1 MYESRMSPGF
11 RIFAIITSEI
21 LMAKILI
28 IEDDLTFSQI
38 LEGFLTKHGH
48 EPVAVNDVKKSL
60 KLTAEQN
67 FDLFLIDYRL
77 PDGTG
82 LDVLSHLR
90 GLGMTQP
97 VIIMTSFNDVRT
109 AVKSIQ
115 LGAFDYI
122 TKPVNPD
129 ELLMIINN
137 ALGKKEKPATSNSI
151 EHADAIKGKSTIA
164 DKLYEHINLV
174 APTDMSVI
182 IQGETG
188 TGKEYAARALHMHSK
203 RKDKPFIAIDCGALS
218 KELAASELFGHAKG
232 AFTGALN
239 DKKGQFEAAN
249 GGTLF
254 LDEVGNLSY
263 EVQVKM
269 LRALQERTIQPLGST
284 KNIKVDVRII
294 TATNDDLKNSVSN
307 GDFREDLYHRLN
319 EFKIQL
325 PPLRERGKDVELFIN
340 HFIKLSNEELN
351 RNVQHLS
358 PATKDLL
365 LQYDW
370 PGNLR
375 ELKNVIKR
383 MVLLTPNET
392 AEIES
397 LPEEMIISIN
407 QVPKHQGSDLKAIN
421 EVNEKMLIMET
432 LVKVKYNKSK
442 AAKLLNIDRKT
453 LYSKMERY
461 EIE

>member
-1 MYESRMSPGF
+1 
-11 RIFAIITSEI
+11 
-21 LMAKILI
+21 MAKILI
-28 IEDDLTFSQI
+28 IEDDITFSQL

-48 EPVAVNDVKKSL
+48 QPSAVNDVKKSF
-60 KLTAEQN
+60 KIIEQEDFN
-67 FDLFLIDYRL
+67 LLLVDYRL

-82 LDVLSHLR
+82 LEVLSHLR
-90 GLGMTQP
+90 SKGLHQP

-137 ALGKKEKPATSNSI
+137 ALDKKEIAPSAATTSV
-151 EHADAIKGKSTIA
+151 EHADAIKGKSNIA

-182 IQGETG
+182 IQGESG
-188 TGKEYAARALHMHSK
+188 TGKEYAARALHMQSK
-203 RKDKPFIAIDCGALS
+203 RKDKAFVAIDCGALS
-218 KELAASELFGHAKG
+218 KDLAASELFGHVKG
-232 AFTGALN
+232 AFTGALT

-269 LRALQERTIQPLGST
+269 LRALQERVIQPLGST
-284 KNIKVDVRII
+284 KTIKVDVRII
-294 TATNDDLKNSVSN
+294 TATNDDLKTSVSN
-307 GDFREDLYHRLN
+307 GAFREDLYHRLN

-325 PPLRERGKDVELFIN
+325 PALRDRGKDIELFIN
-340 HFIKLSNEELN
+340 HFIKLSNAELN
-351 RNVQHLS
+351 RNVQQLS
-358 PATKDLL
+358 PQAKDLL

-383 MVLLTPNET
+383 MVLLSPGEV
-392 AEIES
+392 AEVDS

-407 QVPKHQGSDLKAIN
+407 QTPKPNGSDLKAIN
-421 EVNEKMLIMET
+421 ESNEKMLIIET

>member
-1 MYESRMSPGF
+1 M
-11 RIFAIITSEI
+11 I
-21 LMAKILI
+21 KILI

-38 LEGFLTKHGH
+38 LEGFLTKNGFQVNIVH
-48 EPVAVNDVKKSL
+48 EVKKSL
-60 KLTAEQN
+60 QVLDRQS
-67 FDLFLIDYRL
+67 FDLLLVDYRL

-82 LDVLSHLR
+82 LDVLAHLR
-90 GLGMTQP
+90 EKGMSNP
-97 VIIMTSFNDVRT
+97 LIIMTSVNDVRT

-137 ALGKKEKPATSNSI
+137 ALGKPEGVDIHGSI
-151 EHADAIKGKSTIA
+151 EHTDAIKGKSAIA
-164 DKLYEHINLV
+164 DKLYEHISLV

-182 IQGETG
+182 IQGESG
-188 TGKEYAARALHMHSK
+188 TGKEYAARALHSKSK
-203 RKDKPFIAIDCGALS
+203 RSGKPFIAVDCGAIS
-218 KELAASELFGHAKG
+218 KDLAASELFGHAKG
-232 AFTGALN
+232 SFTGAID
-239 DKKGQFEAAN
+239 DKKGHFELAN

-263 EVQVKM
+263 EVQVKL
-269 LRALQERTIQPLGST
+269 LRALQERTIQPIGST

-294 TATNDDLKNSVSN
+294 TATNEDLRANVNN
-307 GDFREDLYHRLN
+307 GSFREDLYHRLN
-319 EFKIQL
+319 EFKIHL
-325 PPLRERGKDVELFIN
+325 PALRERGKDLELFIN
-340 HFIKLSNEELN
+340 HFISLANSELQ
-351 RNVQHLS
+351 RNVHNISQQ
-358 PATKDLL
+358 TKELL

-383 MVLLTPNET
+383 MVLLSSGDT
-392 AEIES
+392 AEIDS
-397 LPEEMIISIN
+397 LPEEMIIAIN
-407 QVPKHQGSDLKAIN
+407 QSPRPSGSDLKAIN
-421 EVNEKMLIMET
+421 ELNEKSIILET

-461 EIE
+461 EID

>member
-48 EPVAVNDVKKSL
+48 EPKAVNEVRKSL
-60 KLTAEQN
+60 KLTEEQN
-67 FDLFLIDYRL
+67 FDLFLVDYRL

-82 LDVLSHLR
+82 LDVLSHIR
-90 GLGMTQP
+90 GMGMIQP

-137 ALGKKEKPATSNSI
+137 ALGKKEKPGSSNSI
-151 EHADAIKGKSTIA
+151 EHADAIKGKSSNA

-325 PPLRERGKDVELFIN
+325 SPLRERGKDVELFIS

-407 QVPKHQGSDLKAIN
+407 QVPKPQGSDLKAIN
-421 EVNEKMLIMET
+421 EINEKMLIMET

>member
-1 MYESRMSPGF
+1 MSSGF
-11 RIFAIITSEI
+11 CIFAIITSEI

-28 IEDDLTFSQI
+28 IEDDLTFSQL

-48 EPVAVNDVKKSL
+48 EPSPVNDVKKSL
-60 KLTAEQN
+60 KLIEQQS
-67 FDLFLIDYRL
+67 FDLLLVDYRL

-82 LDVLSHLR
+82 LDVLSYMR
-90 GLGMTQP
+90 GKGLTQP

-137 ALGKKEKPATSNSI
+137 SLGRKETISSGTSI
-151 EHADAIKGKSTIA
+151 EHADAIKGKSSIA

-182 IQGETG
+182 IQGESG
-188 TGKEYAARALHMHSK
+188 TGKEYAARALHMQSK
-203 RKDKPFIAIDCGALS
+203 RKGKPFVAIDCGALS
-218 KELAASELFGHAKG
+218 KDLAASELFGHAKG

-269 LRALQERTIQPLGST
+269 LRALQERIIQPLGST
-284 KNIKVDVRII
+284 KTIKVDVRII
-294 TATNDDLKNSVSN
+294 TATNDDLKSSVAN
-307 GDFREDLYHRLN
+307 GSFREDLYHRLN

-325 PPLRERGKDVELFIN
+325 PALRDRGKDIELFIN
-340 HFIKLSNEELN
+340 HFIRLSNTELQ
-351 RNVQHLS
+351 RNVQNLS
-358 PATKDLL
+358 QQAKDLL

-383 MVLLTPNET
+383 MVLLTPSET
-392 AEIES
+392 AEVDS

-407 QVPKHQGSDLKAIN
+407 QIPKPNGTDLKAIN
-421 EVNEKMLIMET
+421 EVNEKMLIIET

>member
-1 MYESRMSPGF
+1 
-11 RIFAIITSEI
+11 
-21 LMAKILI
+21 MAKILI
-28 IEDDLTFSQI
+28 IEDDSTFSQV

-48 EPVAVNDVKKSL
+48 EPFIVNDVKKAL
-60 KLTAEQN
+60 RITDEQR
-67 FDLFLIDYRL
+67 FDLLLIDYRL

-82 LDVLSHLR
+82 LEILSHLLEK
-90 GLGMTQP
+90 GQLQP
-97 VIIMTSFNDVRT
+97 SIIMTSFNDVRT

-115 LGAFDYI
+115 LGAVDYI

-129 ELLMIINN
+129 ELLMIIKN
-137 ALGKKEKPATSNSI
+137 ALGKKEDAKSGKSV
-151 EHADAIKGKSTIA
+151 EHTDAIKGKSAIA

-182 IQGETG
+182 IQGESG
-188 TGKEYAARALHMHSK
+188 TGKEYAARALHTQSK
-203 RKDKPFIAIDCGALS
+203 RHEKPFVAIDCGALS
-218 KELAASELFGHAKG
+218 KDLAASELFGHVKG
-232 AFTGALN
+232 AFTGALT

-269 LRALQERTIQPLGST
+269 LRALQERVIQPLGST
-284 KNIKVDVRII
+284 KTIKVDVRII
-294 TATNDDLKNSVSN
+294 TATNDDLKNSVAN
-307 GDFREDLYHRLN
+307 GSFREDLYHRIN

-325 PPLRERGKDVELFIN
+325 PALRERGRDIELFIS
-340 HFIKLSNEELN
+340 HFINLSNQELG
-351 RNVQHLS
+351 RTVQHIS
-358 PATKDLL
+358 TEAKTLL

-383 MVLLTPNET
+383 MVLLTPAET
-392 AEIES
+392 ADVSS
-397 LPEEMIISIN
+397 LPDEMIASVN
-407 QVPKHQGSDLKAIN
+407 QAPRPSTSDLKVIN
-421 EVNEKMLIMET
+421 EVNEKAMIIET
-432 LVKVKYNKSK
+432 LIKVKYNKSK

-461 EIE
+461 DIK

>member
-1 MYESRMSPGF
+1 
-11 RIFAIITSEI
+11 
-21 LMAKILI
+21 MAKILI
-28 IEDDLTFSQI
+28 IEDDLTFSHI
-38 LEGFLTKHGH
+38 LDGFLTKHGYETQVAH
-48 EPVAVNDVKKSL
+48 EVKKSIL
-60 KLTAEQN
+60 LLDQHN
-67 FDLFLIDYRL
+67 FELLLVDYRL

-82 LDVLSHLR
+82 LEVLSHLR
-90 GLGMTQP
+90 GKGSFQP
-97 VIIMTSFNDVRT
+97 VIIMTSFSEVKT

-129 ELLMIINN
+129 ELLMIINE
-137 ALGKKEKPATSNSI
+137 ALGNKEAKVPSKSV
-151 EHADAIKGKSTIA
+151 EHSDAIRGKSAIA

-182 IQGETG
+182 IQGESG
-188 TGKEYAARALHMHSK
+188 TGKEYAARALHTQSK
-203 RKDKPFIAIDCGALS
+203 RKDKPFVAVDCGALS
-218 KELAASELFGHAKG
+218 KDLAASELFGHSKG
-232 AFTGALN
+232 AFTGAIN
-239 DKKGQFEAAN
+239 DKKGQFEIAN

-263 EVQVKM
+263 EVQVKL
-269 LRALQERTIQPLGST
+269 LRALQEKTIQPVGS
-284 KNIKVDVRII
+284 IKTINVDARII
-294 TATNDDLKNSVSN
+294 TATNDDLKASVSN
-307 GDFREDLYHRLN
+307 GSFREDLYHRLN

-325 PPLRERGKDVELFIN
+325 PALRDRGKDLNLFID
-340 HFIKLSNEELN
+340 HFIKLSNVELQ
-351 RNVQHLS
+351 RNVKQIS
-358 PATKDLL
+358 PEAREQL

-383 MVLLTPNET
+383 MVLLTPGEIAET
-392 AEIES
+392 DS

-407 QVPKHQGSDLKAIN
+407 QSPRPSGSDLKAIN
-421 EVNEKMLIMET
+421 EINEKTLILET
-432 LVKVKYNKSK
+432 LIKVKYNKSK

-453 LYSKMERY
+453 LYSKMDRY

>member
-1 MYESRMSPGF
+1 
-11 RIFAIITSEI
+11 
-21 LMAKILI
+21 MAKLLI

-48 EPVAVNDVKKSL
+48 EVQVTHEVRKSL
-60 KLTAEQN
+60 LLLDQQN
-67 FDLFLIDYRL
+67 FDLLLIDYRL

-82 LDVLSHLR
+82 LDILSHLR
-90 GLGMTQP
+90 EKGSHQP

-109 AVKSIQ
+109 AVRSIQ

-129 ELLMIINN
+129 ELLMIISN
-137 ALGKKEKPATSNSI
+137 ALGKKEQNTPHKSI
-151 EHADAIKGKSTIA
+151 EHADAIKGKSAIA

-182 IQGETG
+182 IQGESG
-188 TGKEYAARALHMHSK
+188 TGKEYAARTLHTQSK
-203 RKDKPFIAIDCGALS
+203 RNDKPFIAVDCGALS

-232 AFTGALN
+232 AFTGAIN
-239 DKKGQFEAAN
+239 DKKGQFEVAN

-263 EVQVKM
+263 EVQVKL
-269 LRALQERTIQPLGST
+269 LRALQERTIQPIGSIKT
-284 KNIKVDVRII
+284 IKVDVRII
-294 TATNDDLKNSVSN
+294 TATNDDLKASVTN
-307 GDFREDLYHRLN
+307 GSFREDLYHRLN

-325 PPLRERGKDVELFIN
+325 PALRDRGKDLELFIS
-340 HFIKLSNEELN
+340 HFIRLSNEELN
-351 RNVQHLS
+351 RNVLS
-358 PATKDLL
+358 MSQQARDLL

-383 MVLLTPNET
+383 MVLLTPGET
-392 AEIES
+392 AEVDS
-397 LPEEMIISIN
+397 LPEEMIIAIN
-407 QVPKHQGSDLKAIN
+407 QSPRPSGSDLKAIN
-421 EVNEKMLIMET
+421 EINEKSIILET

>member
-1 MYESRMSPGF
+1 
-11 RIFAIITSEI
+11 
-21 LMAKILI
+21 MAKILI

-38 LEGFLTKHGH
+38 LEGFLTKHGFEPHVVH
-48 EPVAVNDVKKSL
+48 ELKKSIDL
-60 KLTAEQN
+60 LDQQR
-67 FDLFLIDYRL
+67 FDLLLVDYRL

-90 GLGMTQP
+90 EQGNLVP
-97 VIIMTSFNDVRT
+97 AIIMTSFNDVRT

-115 LGAFDYI
+115 LGAHDYI

-129 ELLMIINN
+129 ELLMIIKN
-137 ALGKKEKPATSNSI
+137 ALGKKGIPTPSGNTI
-151 EHADAIKGKSTIA
+151 EHADAIKGKSANA

-182 IQGETG
+182 IQGESG
-188 TGKEYAARALHMHSK
+188 TGKEYAARALHMQSK
-203 RKDKPFIAIDCGALS
+203 RNAKPFVAIDCGALS
-218 KELAASELFGHAKG
+218 KDLAASELFGHVKG
-232 AFTGALN
+232 AFTGALT

-263 EVQVKM
+263 EVQVKL
-269 LRALQERTIQPLGST
+269 LRALQERVIQPLGST
-284 KNIKVDVRII
+284 KTVKVDVRII
-294 TATNDDLKNSVSN
+294 TATNDDLRTSVGN
-307 GDFREDLYHRLN
+307 GSFREDLYHRLN

-325 PPLRERGKDVELFIN
+325 PALRERGKDLELFIN
-340 HFIKLSNEELN
+340 HFITLSNKELE
-351 RNVQHLS
+351 RDVKYIS
-358 PATKDLL
+358 AEAKELL

-383 MVLLTPNET
+383 MVLLTPSDT
-392 AEIES
+392 AALDS
-397 LPEEMIISIN
+397 LPDEMIIAIN
-407 QVPKHQGSDLKAIN
+407 QAPKPSGSDLKAIN
-421 EVNEKMLIMET
+421 EVNEKALIMET
-432 LVKVKYNKSK
+432 LLKVKYNKSK